1 MNVPSEK
8 DSDLDRL
15 LTIWKQKK
23 KAFGLTQEGAAK
35 EFGFKNASAVSQ
47 YLTGHIPLNPTIN
60 KKFADFLG
68 VPLES
73 ISPETAN
80 FFGKKITK
88 EKIPIDEVLELPKT
102 YEIVKVENNFVRLG
116 YQQHFVVIDTTS
128 KSIDSGIFAVR
139 VGEGIRALTFSP
151 HSDSWRVLG
160 ASDTDEMITMSQ
172 QHVALLNILGK
183 VIYIIIKTK

>member
-1 MNVPSEK
+1 MNSLDNQEN
-8 DSDLDRL
+8 DLERL

-35 EFGFKNASAVSQ
+35 EFGFKNASAISQ

-73 ISPETAN
+73 ISPTTAN
-80 FFGKKITK
+80 FFEKKITK
-88 EKIPIDEVLELPKT
+88 EKIPIGEVLELPET
-102 YEIVKVENNFVRLG
+102 YEIVKVENNFIRLG
-116 YQQHFVVIDTTS
+116 YNQHFVVIDTTS
-128 KSIDSGIFAVR
+128 KSIDSGVFAVR

-160 ASDTDEMITMSQ
+160 ASDTDEMITMTH

-183 VIYIIIKTK
+183 VIYKISKTK